1 MKNYLINLMEQV
13 NTNVFLQGSLNSDEE
28 YKDSFLTFWNFET
41 PEGQFYD
48 NDPNRAMWGFWVY
61 AYANDPEVLDSMM
74 ESLID
79 TFKRDEKII
88 LSGKG
93 EDVASDV
100 NTHTGRMLTV
110 YLIENYEPNGEV

>member
-1 MKNYLINLMEQV
+1 MKNYLINLMKQV
-13 NTNVFLQGSLNSDEE
+13 NKNVFLQGSFNSDEE

-41 PEGQFYD
+41 PENQFYD
-48 NDPNRAMWGFWVY
+48 NDSNRAVWGFWVY
-61 AYANDPEVLDSMM
+61 IYSNDPEELEAM
-74 ESLID
+74 EKSLID
-79 TFKRDEKII
+79 IFKKENKTI

-110 YLIENYEPNGEV
+110 YLIENYGEV

>member
-1 MKNYLINLMEQV
+1 MKKYLIDLIEKV
-13 NTNVFLQGSLNSDEE
+13 NTNVFLQGSLSSADD
-28 YKDSFLTFWNFET
+28 YLDSFLTFWNFET

-48 NDPNRAMWGFWVY
+48 NDSNRAVWGFWVY
-61 AYANDPEVLDSMM
+61 VYSNDPGELERM
-74 ESLID
+74 EKSLIEI
-79 TFKRDEKII
+79 FKEDNKTI

-110 YLIENYEPNGEV
+110 YLIENYEEV